1 MSKAFK
7 ISDIQ
12 DVAVLCVTRSRDE
25 MRLAQSMMTACGLI
39 NYEIRVGW
47 ETGLE
52 YLKMS
57 SPDVVLFTA
66 DKNKDDM
73 NNFFGTV
80 RQRNFEGNSYIPII
94 IAVWGPDISD
104 AKAAIAIGANEF
116 LSLPTNLDYLG
127 KAIYRSIF
135 IGRPFIDV
143 PAYFGPCRRRKQIS
157 NFSGID
163 RRVTPWESYSHPAV
177 LDI

>member
-1 MSKAFK
+1 MSTAFK

-12 DVAVLCVTRSRDE
+12 DVAVLCITRSRDE
-25 MRLAQSMMTACGLI
+25 MKLAQSMMTACVLS
-39 NYEIRVGW
+39 NYTIRAGW
-47 ETGLE
+47 EAGLD
-52 YLKMS
+52 YLKIS

-66 DKNKDDM
+66 EKNKDSM
-73 NNFFGTV
+73 NKFFGTL

-94 IAVWGPDISD
+94 VAVWGPDISD

-116 LSLPTNLDYLG
+116 LSLPTNSENLG
-127 KAIYRSIF
+127 KAVYRAVF

-143 PAYFGPCRRRKQIS
+143 PAYFGPCRRRKQIDKYPGS
-157 NFSGID
+157 D